1 MTSPPPDNAKDV
13 AARRIVLVTGVSG
26 AGMSTAL
33 KGLEDI
39 GYEAVDNLP
48 LFLVEEFL
56 FSDKSAG
63 RDAVALGVD
72 CRTRDFDAGLLLD
85 IFARINAREGV
96 SAELVFIDCDDA
108 ALQRRFT
115 ETRRR
120 HPLAIDRPVEDAIRH
135 ERTVMAPLGEHVTL
149 RIDTTALSI
158 HDLRRIIAN
167 RYRLNP
173 EGGLMVFV
181 QSFGFKKGLPRD
193 ADLVFDVRFLDN
205 PHFVPDL
212 RPLTGRDA
220 PVAAHVASDPGYP
233 DFFEKLTGLLE
244 PLLPR
249 YHLEGKSYLTIAIGC
264 TGGRHRSVYVCEEL
278 FKWLEGKKYSAGI
291 RHRDLEN

>member
-1 MTSPPPDNAKDV
+1 MSQPSQNSAQNVP
-13 AARRIVLVTGVSG
+13 RRVVIVTGVSG

-39 GYEAVDNLP
+39 GYEAADNLP
-48 LFLVEEFL
+48 LFLLEPFL
-56 FSDKSAG
+56 FDEKSVG
-63 RDAVALGVD
+63 RNAVAIGVD
-72 CRTRDFDAGLLLD
+72 CRTRDFDAEKLLEIFSRIGMRDGLAAD
-85 IFARINAREGV
+85 
-96 SAELVFIDCDDA
+96 LVFIDCDDT

-120 HPLAIDRPVEDAIRH
+120 HPLALDRPVADAIAY
-135 ERTVMAPLGEHVTL
+135 ERKVLAPLGEHVSL

-158 HDLRRIIAN
+158 HDLRRIVAN
-167 RYRLNP
+167 RFRLDP
-173 EGGLMVFV
+173 KGGLMVFI

-205 PHFVPDL
+205 PHFIPDL

-220 PVAAHVASDPGYP
+220 PVAEHVANDPGYP
-233 DFFEKLTGLLE
+233 GFFETLTGLLE

-264 TGGRHRSVYVCEEL
+264 TGGRHRSVFVSEEL
-278 FKWLEGKKYSAGI
+278 FKWLEGKKFSAGI
-291 RHRDLEN
+291 RHRDLENQ